1 MARTRL
7 YRHGVLEAEGFPVAD
22 VSDHVSDPSCAIWFD
37 LCTPSAADLA
47 VISEELGLHELAVE
61 DVLHDRQRP
70 KLDVY
75 DSHLFLTVYGER
87 LDADSGRLTSTEI
100 NIFVTRNALVTVREN
115 DSFDIGEVVRRWDSS
130 RDLAKHGVSFLLHG
144 LLDVVVDGHF
154 QVIQALDDQIE
165 QLEDQLF
172 DEELGGREMQRR
184 SFAMRKNLVQFRRAV
199 LPMREVVNS
208 LIRRDLHVV
217 EPAMAPYYQDV
228 YDHVLRVTEWTDSLR
243 DLVGNIR
250 ETYLTQQ
257 GFRLNNIMKKLTGW
271 AAIIAIPTM
280 ITGFYGQNVPYPG
293 AEQPIGFWTS
303 SIVIVVASVGLF
315 LAFRKRDWL

>member
-1 MARTRL
+1 MSRTRL

-22 VSDHVSDPSCAIWFD
+22 VSDHVADPSCAVWFD
-37 LCTPSAADLA
+37 LCSPSPEELA
-47 VISEELGLHELAVE
+47 VISEELGLHKLAVE

-87 LDADSGRLTSTEI
+87 LDADTGQLASTEI
-100 NIFVTRNALVTVREN
+100 NIFVTRTALVTVRAN
-115 DSFDIGEVVRRWDSS
+115 DAFDIGEVTRRWDAS
-130 RDLAKHGVSFLLHG
+130 RDLAKHGVGFLLHG

-154 QVIQALDDQIE
+154 EVIQALDDQIE
-165 QLEDQLF
+165 ALESDLF
-172 DEELGGREMQRR
+172 DGQPSRHLQRHT
-184 SFAMRKNLVQFRRAV
+184 FALRKSLVAFRRGA

-208 LIRRDLHVV
+208 LLRRDLHVV

-228 YDHVLRVTEWTDSLR
+228 YDHVLRVAEWADSLR
-243 DLVGNIR
+243 DLVSNIR
-250 ETYLTQQ
+250 ETHLAQQ
-257 GFRLNNIMKKLTGW
+257 GYRLNDIMKKLTGW
-271 AAIIAIPTM
+271 AAIIAVPTM

-293 AEQPIGFWTS
+293 SEQPIGFWTS
-303 SIVIVVASVGLF
+303 AIIIVAASLGLY